1 MREFLLSASW
11 AKPLKILQ
19 RAKGFE
25 PSTPDLGKVVLNAQ
39 SVEITHIP
47 EAASVHHRLDDAV
60 EQVFQPMRH
69 VIVECLVEIF
79 APLCNPSFL
88 PLVLGVR
95 PVKCGELRL

>member
-11 AKPLKILQ
+11 AQSPANARRAKPLKILQ

-47 EAASVHHRLDDAV
+47 EAASAHFNEVPFLRL
-60 EQVFQPMRH
+60 
-69 VIVECLVEIF
+69 
-79 APLCNPSFL
+79 
-88 PLVLGVR
+88 LVLIIEQKLNILLPFCYPIR
-95 PVKCGELRL
+95 W